1 MINYYHIIEVDD
13 YDILKK
19 NNENIEVIFFY
30 FYYDEVSVI
39 KLNIYLF
46 YLIIALIFIYSQD
59 FIIILFFN

>member
-1 MINYYHIIEVDD
+1 MINLYHIIEVDD

-30 FYYDEVSVI
+30 FCYDEVIVI
-39 KLNIYLF
+39 KINICLF
-46 YLIIALIFIYSQD
+46 YPTIALIFIYCQD